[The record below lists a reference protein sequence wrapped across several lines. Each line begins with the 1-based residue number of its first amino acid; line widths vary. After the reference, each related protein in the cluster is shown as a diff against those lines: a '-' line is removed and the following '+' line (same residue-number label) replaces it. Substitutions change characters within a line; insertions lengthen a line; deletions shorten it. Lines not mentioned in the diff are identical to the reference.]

1 MMAGTALSR
10 GLSLFLL
17 LLASCGESESPSPSV
32 TATEDTPPSA
42 IASDAGTVEATPCGS
57 EKVAR
62 FTGAIATPAVR
73 KAIAALVGRTP
84 IRWIA
89 PGQPITLDFSGT
101 RLNVMVDDRNK
112 IAAMRCG

>member
-17 LLASCGESESPSPSV
+17 LLASCGEPESAGPSV
-32 TATEDTPPSA
+32 SATEPPSA
-42 IASDAGTVEATPCGS
+42 SVNEAETVEATSCGT

-89 PGQPITLDFSGT
+89 PGQPITLDFSET
-101 RLNVMVDDRNK
+101 RLNVMVDERNK